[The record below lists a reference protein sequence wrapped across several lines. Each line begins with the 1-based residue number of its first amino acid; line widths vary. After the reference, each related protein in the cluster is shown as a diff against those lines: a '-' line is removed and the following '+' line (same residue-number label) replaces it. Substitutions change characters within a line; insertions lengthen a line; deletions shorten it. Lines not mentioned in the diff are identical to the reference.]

1 MSKSSCPEC
10 GNVMLTFKF
19 DFRTIEEKMLYSF
32 WREQIFTRQG
42 YSNQISEFFP
52 KLGGEENRKHQVNT
66 KELGK
71 MRSRQSMVI
80 PEFKISMRD
89 EDIKEDR
96 HGLWT

>member
-1 MSKSSCPEC
+1 
-10 GNVMLTFKF
+10 MLTFKF
-19 DFRTIEEKMLYSF
+19 DFRAIEEKMIYNF

-42 YSNQISEFFP
+42 YGNQISEFFP

-71 MRSRQSMVI
+71 MRSRQSMI
-80 PEFKISMRD
+80 TPEFKISMRD